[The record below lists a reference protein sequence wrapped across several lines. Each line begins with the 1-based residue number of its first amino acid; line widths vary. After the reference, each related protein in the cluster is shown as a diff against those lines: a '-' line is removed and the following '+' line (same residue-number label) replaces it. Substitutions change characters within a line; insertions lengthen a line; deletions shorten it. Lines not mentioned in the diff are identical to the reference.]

1 MTWAHL
7 HLVLNHVPVVGL
19 PIALLLLAV
28 ALLRRST
35 ELAKTSLALLALV
48 AAVTIVVQLT
58 GESAE
63 ELVEHLPGVSES
75 LVEHH
80 EEAALMATI
89 GMSVL
94 GLVALVVLVRFRAAA
109 TIPSWIGGGILLLGI
124 LVGGFM
130 GWTANLGGQIRHTEI
145 RPAGVAT
152 KGPYPP
158 RANRTAA
165 ITMTIPSSA
174 LSRAT
179 RAARTRSACAS
190 GVPAAAR
197 PARGPSTKSCVA
209 LTTIIAATAPS
220 FQARA

>member
-1 MTWAHL
+1 MSWAHI
-7 HLVLNHVPVVGL
+7 HLALNHVPVIGL

-35 ELAKTSLALLALV
+35 ELAKASLGLIALV

-63 ELVEHLPGVSES
+63 ELIEHLPGYSES

-89 GMSVL
+89 GMSIL
-94 GLVALVVLVRFRAAA
+94 GLVALTGLVLFRGAA
-109 TIPSWIGGGILLLGI
+109 TIPSWVGGGILLLGL
-124 LVGGFM
+124 LVGGLM
-130 GWTANLGGQIRHTEI
+130 AWTANLGGQIRHTEI
-145 RPAGVAT
+145 RPVGVAT
-152 KGPYPP
+152 ESPYPP
-158 RANRTAA
+158 RASRTAA
-165 ITMTIPSSA
+165 TTMATPSSA
-174 LSRAT
+174 LIRAT
-179 RAARTRSACAS
+179 RAARVRSASAS
-190 GVPAAAR
+190 GLPGSAA
-197 PARGPSTKSCVA
+197 PARGPSTKSCTA